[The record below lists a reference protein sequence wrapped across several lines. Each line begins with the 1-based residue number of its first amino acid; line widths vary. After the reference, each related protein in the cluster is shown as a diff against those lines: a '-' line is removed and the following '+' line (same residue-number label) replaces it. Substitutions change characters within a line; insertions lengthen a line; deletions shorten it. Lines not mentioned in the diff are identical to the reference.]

1 MSENI
6 IRILS
11 ELLDFSGKKLLPF
24 ASGLFAYALVKA
36 CIETETSDTKTI
48 SENEPKDEEDK

>member
-6 IRILS
+6 ITVLS

-24 ASGLFAYALVKA
+24 ASGLFVYALVKTWT
-36 CIETETSDTKTI
+36 ETEKSDPETD
-48 SENEPKDEEDK
+48 SKDEEDDK